1 MPPSVSPPSAQQ
13 AAGSPWA
20 PRAAWALGV
29 ALVLLGLWARCA
41 GWKSVFFGG
50 EVELVPADSHYYVRF
65 ARLQLAAFPRF
76 VTFDPFVNFPEGA
89 SILWPPVHTL
99 FVALAIALA
108 GDGELGAAWV
118 GPALSVLSLSGVG
131 LTVARLFGP
140 GRALVALAL
149 LALTPIAVESGALG
163 NADHHVHEPYL
174 AFLAPLLLGHALA
187 TGHRGSALASGLVVG
202 FGRLL
207 TTTSFTLL
215 PCLALGGLAAA
226 FLGPKLEGTG
236 AARNPHPGPLP
247 KGEGVAGVLLA
258 SGLGSVVSL
267 ALGVLVFGHPARL
280 DYEAMT
286 AFHPLLA
293 LALFCG
299 AVGLVELRG
308 RPKRGALWLAV
319 AMLAGLV
326 LSGEFLRAASHL
338 GRGDPMMATVGET
351 TPLLRDPKWAL
362 EMLGPLLLTL
372 PLAAWGAWRL
382 ASSGSPVAWPALATA
397 ALLTAASGAQAR
409 FTQGLSGATA
419 CLVVL
424 TFPAILKAVSARW
437 HRVARV
443 ALAVAC
449 LPLLGAVFP
458 KPAQPPPDQV
468 LMVRPTLRWMREH
481 TPPAAEDPYRP
492 PVPRYAVVADH
503 ELGHFLTLWA
513 ERPEVASTFFQAAA
527 HVAGNTRAAQ
537 LLAESD
543 DGEAFRL
550 AQATGARYV
559 LATPAVRLV
568 GFAPEA
574 SRTGLVG
581 WLSDHAGMAVDGRP
595 ATAHFQ
601 LVYDSLEQRR
611 KTPSSS
617 ARVFQVVP
625 GAVLAGQG
633 HPGETVTAS
642 LKLRN
647 HHGGTFEYVRK
658 GQVDNAGRF
667 ELRVAYPTEGSPWVA
682 PGEVGGVYALT
693 IGGAHTVPVPV
704 PRAAVEAGERI
715 DIPAAPHAADSPRA
729 GP

>member
-1 MPPSVSPPSAQQ
+1 MPSSAPLPSAQQ
-13 AAGSPWA
+13 AARSPW
-20 PRAAWALGV
+20 PLRAAWTLGV
-29 ALVLLGLWARCA
+29 VLVLLGLWARCA

-99 FVALAIALA
+99 LVALGIALA

-118 GPALSVLSLSGVG
+118 GPALSVLLLSGVG

-140 GRALVALAL
+140 GRALAALAL

-226 FLGPKLEGTG
+226 FLRTQSRDSG
-236 AARNPHPGPLP
+236 AVRNPHPNPLP
-247 KGEGVAGVLLA
+247 RGEGDAERVAGALQA
-258 SGLGSVVSL
+258 AGLGAVVSL
-267 ALGVLVFGHPARL
+267 ALGVMVFGHPARL

-293 LALFCG
+293 LGLFCG

-308 RPKRGALWLAV
+308 RPKRGAVWLAV
-319 AMLAGLV
+319 AVLAGLV

-351 TPLLRDPKWAL
+351 APLLRDPKWAL
-362 EMLGPLLLTL
+362 EMLGPLLIAL
-372 PLAAWGAWRL
+372 PFTAWGAWRL
-382 ASSGSPVAWPALATA
+382 ASSASPVAWPALATA
-397 ALLTAASGAQAR
+397 ALLTAASGVQAR
-409 FTQGLSGATA
+409 FTQGLSGAAA

-424 TFPAILKAVSARW
+424 TVPTLLSRVPARW

-443 ALAVAC
+443 AVAVVC
-449 LPLLGAVFP
+449 LPLLGALFP

-481 TPPAAEDPYRP
+481 TPPAAEDPYQN
-492 PVPRYAVVADH
+492 PVARYAVVADH

-537 LLAESD
+537 VLAESD
-543 DGEAFRL
+543 DEEAFRL

-559 LATPAVRLV
+559 LATPAVKLV
-568 GFAPEA
+568 GFPPEA
-574 SRTGLVG
+574 SRTGLVA
-581 WLSDHAGMAVDGRP
+581 WLSDHAGMAVDERP
-595 ATAHFQ
+595 ASAHFM

-617 ARVFQVVP
+617 VRVFQVVP
-625 GAVLAGQG
+625 GAVLTGQG
-633 HPGETVTAS
+633 QPGEPVTAS
-642 LKLRN
+642 LRLRN
-647 HHGGTFEYVRK
+647 HHGRTFEYVRK
-658 GQVDNAGRF
+658 GQVDTAGRF

-682 PGEVGGVYALT
+682 PHEVGGVYALT
-693 IGGAHTVPVPV
+693 IGGARPVPVSV
-704 PRAAVEAGERI
+704 PRAAVKSGARI
-715 DIPAAPHAADSPRA
+715 DSPRA
-729 GP
+729 EP

>member
-13 AAGSPWA
+13 AAGSPW
-20 PRAAWALGV
+20 PLRAAWALGV
-29 ALVLLGLWARCA
+29 ALVLLGLCARCA
-41 GWKSVFFGG
+41 GWKSVFLGG

-118 GPALSVLSLSGVG
+118 GPALSAVLLLAVG
-131 LTVARLFGP
+131 LTVARSFGR
-140 GRALVALAL
+140 GRALAAVAL

-226 FLGPKLEGTG
+226 FLGPRREDPE
-236 AARNPHPGPLP
+236 R
-247 KGEGVAGVLLA
+247 VAGALQA
-258 SGLGSVVSL
+258 SGLGAVVSL

-299 AVGLVELRG
+299 AVGLVELRS
-308 RPKRGALWLAV
+308 RPKRGAVWLAV
-319 AMLAGLV
+319 AVLAGLV

-351 TPLLRDPKWAL
+351 APLLRDPKWAL
-362 EMLGPLLLTL
+362 ELLGPLLLAL
-372 PLAAWGAWRL
+372 PFAAWGAWRL

-397 ALLTAASGAQAR
+397 GLLTAAAAVQAR
-409 FTQGLSGATA
+409 FAQGLSGAAA

-424 TFPAILKAVSARW
+424 TFPALLGGVSARW

-443 ALAVAC
+443 AIAVVC
-449 LPLLGAVFP
+449 LPLLGALFP
-458 KPAQPPPDQV
+458 KPVRPPPDQV

-481 TPPAAEDPYRP
+481 TPPAAEEPYRN
-492 PVPRYAVVADH
+492 PVARYAVVADH
-503 ELGHFLTLWA
+503 ELGHFITLWA

-537 LLAESD
+537 LLAASD
-543 DGEAFRL
+543 DEEAFRL

-568 GFAPEA
+568 GFPPEA
-574 SRTGLVG
+574 SRTGLVA

-595 ATAHFQ
+595 ATAHFL

-625 GAVLAGQG
+625 GAVLTGQG
-633 HPGETVTAS
+633 QPGEPVTAA
-642 LKLRN
+642 LRLRN
-647 HHGGTFEYVRK
+647 HHGQTFEYMRM
-658 GQVDNAGRF
+658 GQVDAAGRF

-682 PGEVGGVYALT
+682 PQEVGGAYALT
-693 IGGAHTVPVPV
+693 IGGARAVVVSV
-704 PRAAVEAGERI
+704 PRASVESGTRI
-715 DIPAAPHAADSPRA
+715 DTPQSPVGID
-729 GP
+729 GPRVGP